1 MFNYTKE
8 VIINDPATIIAGT
21 AENGLGE
28 GVEIN
33 GVYVSSES
41 EEMLTPAVTRGV
53 ITKSQY
59 HARLAKARETE
70 RKLLANKI

>member
-1 MFNYTKE
+1 MTTTDRIFL
-8 VIINDPATIIAGT
+8 GT
-21 AENGLGE
+21 LMASYIRVLNTD
-28 GVEIN
+28 
-33 GVYVSSES
+33 
-41 EEMLTPAVTRGV
+41 MARGV

>member
-1 MFNYTKE
+1 MTRTD
-8 VIINDPATIIAGT
+8 IIF
-21 AENGLGE
+21 L
-28 GVEIN
+28 
-33 GVYVSSES
+33 SSLVAS
-41 EEMLTPAVTRGV
+41 YNRVLRADMARGV